1 MHIWYAKRIDIKK
14 TSFITYSI
22 KMLEILILSLVQGIT
37 EFIPVSSSSHLIV
50 ISKLIEF
57 NEQSLSLDVS
67 LHIGSFI
74 AVLTYFYKEIFNFI
88 DNREL
93 LTKIIISSFPVMVIG
108 FLLVQTNL
116 IYEIRNLKVIGWT
129 TIIFGILLF
138 ISDRFNLNKNIEKN
152 FSLKTAL
159 IIGFFQ
165 VFSLIP
171 GVSRSGFTITAARL
185 LNFNRIDS
193 AKISFLLSVPTLAAV
208 SIFGIKNIV
217 SSDSI
222 IFSVQNITSIFLSFL
237 FSFIT
242 IKYFLRYIKNFNLN
256 LFVYYRVLLGS
267 FLVGLAYL

>member
-14 TSFITYSI
+14 TSFITNSI

-93 LTKIIISSFPVMVIG
+93 LIKILISSFPVMVIG

-152 FSLKTAL
+152 FSFKTAL

-171 GVSRSGFTITAARL
+171 GVSRSGITITAARL